1 MSRFKLKYKHA
12 YAILAQ
18 RLREAREAAG
28 FTQAEA
34 AQMLGKP
41 QSFIS
46 KCETGERRLDIVE
59 LKVLA
64 TLYCKDICF
73 FDVDTDID

>member
-1 MSRFKLKYKHA
+1 MCAFERRHGPTYKL
-12 YAILAQ
+12 LGQ

-28 FTQAEA
+28 LSQIEA
-34 AQMLGKP
+34 AARLGKP

-46 KCETGERRLDIVE
+46 KCESGERRIDVIE

-64 TLYCKDICF
+64 DLYGKNLCF
-73 FDVDTDID
+73 FDVRAS